1 MAVVIAAEQFI
12 HQLLQTGCEL
22 GLRTQAL
29 LQPFA
34 DGIADRSCSPVIN
47 LFEIV
52 VDSAIHNEFQ
62 HRF

>member
-1 MAVVIAAEQFI
+1 MPVAIAPEQFI
-12 HQLLQTGCEL
+12 HQLLQPGCEL

-34 DGIADRSCSPVIN
+34 DGIADRSRSPVVD
-47 LFEIV
+47 LFI
-52 VDSAIHNEFQ
+52 DSTIHDEFQ